1 METLERILV
10 PIDVNTDS
18 KEQLNSVIQLA
29 KAYKSG
35 IVLMHII
42 PDLELKE
49 HIQTIVKKSVLESLN
64 VIKEMLE
71 SNDIEVYETIIKCGN
86 IVEAIVQKANSQEV
100 NLVLLGE
107 NIDNRGS
114 KFKLSVKSEQII
126 SASDIPV
133 YLISQIPKPELTHI
147 LCPVDFS
154 EPSRRALYN
163 AVSMARKFNARLIIL
178 NVYET
183 ISYVSS
189 RIQINLEEENALRLK
204 NAQNDMKTF
213 IEELDLKDVNYNV
226 VVKSGKAYE
235 NILSM
240 IEDEQIDLLIMGTNG
255 RTGLN
260 RFIMGNITEKVIRE
274 MPCSFMTLK
283 KINAIGTNKVTYV

>member
-1 METLERILV
+1 
-10 PIDVNTDS
+10 
-18 KEQLNSVIQLA
+18 
-29 KAYKSG
+29 
-35 IVLMHII
+35 MHII